1 MTNNKELIIQLKK
14 VRDEKHLS
22 FNDILDLMEQ
32 NGDYLSK
39 STLSR
44 VFAEGSEDVSFR
56 YDETIRPIAKAILDV
71 DKIEEDDNDD
81 VQALKRLVQQN
92 EKLIAGLQ
100 QQITKLELD
109 KDEERLSD
117 LEKME
122 RERAAWGRSVDFLK
136 DQIMKKDER
145 IDKLLNAVQLKDEI
159 INDLH
164 DQLQELR
171 DLITTCPARKECNN
185 DD

>member
-56 YDETIRPIAKAILDV
+56 YDETIRPIANALLDI

-81 VQALKRLVQQN
+81 VQALKRVVQQN

-100 QQITKLELD
+100 QKLTDLELSR
-109 KDEERLSD
+109 DEERLSD

-122 RERAAWGRSVDFLK
+122 RERDSWGRSIEFLK
-136 DQIMKKDER
+136 DQITKKDER
-145 IDKLLNAVQLKDEI
+145 IDKLLNAVQVKDEI
-159 INDLH
+159 INGLH
-164 DQLQELR
+164 DQLNDLH
-171 DLITTCPARKECNN
+171 DLILSCPARKDCK
-185 DD
+185 

>member
-1 MTNNKELIIQLKK
+1 MEL
-14 VRDEKHLS
+14 
-22 FNDILDLMEQ
+22 

-44 VFAEGSEDVSFR
+44 VFADGSEDVSFR
-56 YDETIRPIAKAILDV
+56 YDETIRPIANALLDI
-71 DKIEEDDNDD
+71 DKIEADDNDD
-81 VQALKRLVQQN
+81 VQALKRVVQQN

-100 QQITKLELD
+100 QQITSLELT

-122 RERAAWGRSVDFLK
+122 RERESWGRSIDFLK

-145 IDKLLNAVQLKDEI
+145 IDKLLNAVHAKDDI

-164 DQLQELR
+164 GQLQDLR
-171 DLITTCPARKECNN
+171 DLISSCPARKECK
-185 DD
+185 

>member
-14 VRDEKHLS
+14 VREEKHLS
-22 FNDILDLMEQ
+22 FNDILDLMEL

-44 VFAEGSEDVSFR
+44 VFADGSEDVSFR
-56 YDETIRPIAKAILDV
+56 YDETIRPIANALLDI
-71 DKIEEDDNDD
+71 DKIEADDNDD
-81 VQALKRLVQQN
+81 VQALKRVVQQN

-100 QQITKLELD
+100 QQITSLELT

-122 RERAAWGRSVDFLK
+122 RERESWSRSIDFLK

-145 IDKLLNAVQLKDEI
+145 IDKLLNAVHAKDDI

-164 DQLQELR
+164 GQLQDLR
-171 DLITTCPARKECNN
+171 DLISSCPARKECK
-185 DD
+185 